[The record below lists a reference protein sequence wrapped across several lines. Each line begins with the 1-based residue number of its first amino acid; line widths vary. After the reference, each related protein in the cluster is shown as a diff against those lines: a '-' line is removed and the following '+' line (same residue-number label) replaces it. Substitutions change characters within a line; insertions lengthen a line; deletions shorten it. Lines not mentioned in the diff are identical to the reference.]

1 MARESYVA
9 TRGTSTAVRKRCS
22 SVAVKRIWAVLLLAL
37 CSCSKHRS
45 GVSGLAGAD
54 ADAAWLATTGAS
66 SLARTFRAL
75 GLDVT
80 ERGQAVLVAGK
91 RVNVTA
97 RIDDKV
103 KRDDRNFLAAEFG
116 ILVDG
121 KRIPALTTG
130 AIGVDDTPEHAR
142 HTTATEWASEY
153 GAPIGFALATQF
165 GGRAHPS
172 ATDSIAPLYLRL
184 DVDGQVLF
192 HGPPGLRGNAKSPGE
207 ASSDAFIRTIATSVV
222 SVLRTTP
229 AVSEYR
235 SATVL
240 VVVAGTAVTGGECRI
255 DGAVSP
261 ELLRAFSKV
270 GWPEGSPSYMFKMF
284 FVGVPRHG

>member
-22 SVAVKRIWAVLLLAL
+22 SVAVKRIWAVLLLAP
-37 CSCSKHRS
+37 CSCSKHHS

-75 GLDVT
+75 GLDAT

-97 RIDDKV
+97 RIDNKV

-130 AIGVDDTPEHAR
+130 AIGVDDTPEHAKLAAMASTKSARSRRWIRNSER
-142 HTTATEWASEY
+142 HARA
-153 GAPIGFALATQF
+153 
-165 GGRAHPS
+165 GGRRALLMR
-172 ATDSIAPLYLRL
+172 PLLSGGTL
-184 DVDGQVLF
+184 G
-192 HGPPGLRGNAKSPGE
+192 G
-207 ASSDAFIRTIATSVV
+207 
-222 SVLRTTP
+222 
-229 AVSEYR
+229 
-235 SATVL
+235 L
-240 VVVAGTAVTGGECRI
+240 VVAEWLTDKWSTR
-255 DGAVSP
+255 
-261 ELLRAFSKV
+261 R
-270 GWPEGSPSYMFKMF
+270 
-284 FVGVPRHG
+284 